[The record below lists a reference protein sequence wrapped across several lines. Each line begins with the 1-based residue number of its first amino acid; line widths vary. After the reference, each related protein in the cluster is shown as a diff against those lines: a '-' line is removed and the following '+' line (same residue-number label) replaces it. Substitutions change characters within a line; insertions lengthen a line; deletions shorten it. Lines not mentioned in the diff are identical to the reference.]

1 MRILTLLLISS
12 ACFGQSMTDETGK
25 KHHIEES
32 ADVPGIILN
41 PGKPRVIELTKGK
54 DYYYFAIAIERID
67 TSKILSLQFLANES
81 VAPSKVIRVEAESAK
96 NMVGAAVAPG
106 GGIVHHIQN
115 GAKITYKEEN
125 LTGKTKVKFRYA
137 RGNSGNGT
145 LTMKIGNGA
154 STTLT
159 FPNTGNNVWTNFAE
173 VEFNIPANST
183 GQIVLES
190 RMQGAADIDWLEY
203 R

>member
-1 MRILTLLLISS
+1 MRILTLLLIST
-12 ACFGQSMTDETGK
+12 ACFAQSKVFRADNIIEYSKTENIKVTDGMVYKWTL
-25 KHHIEES
+25 
-32 ADVPGIILN
+32 P
-41 PGKPRVIELTKGK
+41 
-54 DYYYFAIAIERID
+54 D
-67 TSKILSLQFLANES
+67 TSTARFFDPGSDEYEMMVTAKKKVVVPTTIKI
-81 VAPSKVIRVEAESAK
+81 EAESAT

-106 GGIVHHIQN
+106 GGIVCCIQS
-115 GAKITYKEEN
+115 GAKITYKEQD

-190 RMQGAADIDWLEY
+190 RMQGACDLDWFEF

>member
-12 ACFGQSMTDETGK
+12 ACFGQPLVEGVSGKVWNKKKEYTLTDGLTFKYIAGPNNDT
-25 KHHIEES
+25 
-32 ADVPGIILN
+32 ARYFN
-41 PGKPRVIELTKGK
+41 PGADEYELVVTAKK
-54 DYYYFAIAIERID
+54 KVVTPPTPTII
-67 TSKILSLQFLANES
+67 KI
-81 VAPSKVIRVEAESAK
+81 EAESAT

-106 GGIVHHIQN
+106 GGIVCCIQY
-115 GAKITYKEEN
+115 GAKITYKEQDLN
-125 LTGKTKVKFRYA
+125 GKTKVKFRYA

-173 VEFNIPANST
+173 VEFNLPANST

-190 RMQGAADIDWLEY
+190 RMQGACDLDWFEFK
-203 R
+203 